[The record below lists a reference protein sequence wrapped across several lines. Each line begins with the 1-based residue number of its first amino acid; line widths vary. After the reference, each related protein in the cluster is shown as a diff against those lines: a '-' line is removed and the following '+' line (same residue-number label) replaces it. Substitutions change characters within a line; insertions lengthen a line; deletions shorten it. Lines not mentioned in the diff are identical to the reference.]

1 MAGKYFLH
9 PAGTSQFHWALRA
22 GNGETILSSQLYG
35 SLESAE
41 AAVQSCRTHSANDA
55 RFSRLSTLDQKAYF
69 VLTDADG
76 GKIGTSEMYPS
87 ESKRDKGIATCKAD
101 AATAVMKFD

>member
-22 GNGETILSSQLYG
+22 GNGETLLSSQLYG
-35 SLESAE
+35 SLQSAQ
-41 AAVQSCRTHSANDA
+41 AAVQSCRTHSSNDA
-55 RFSRLSTLDQKAYF
+55 CFSRVSTRDHRSYF
-69 VLTDADG
+69 VLTDSDG

-87 ESKRDKGIATCKAD
+87 ESKREKGIATCKAD
-101 AATAVMKFD
+101 AASAAVNFD